1 LGLWVLAEEAVLGS
15 ILSQVSK
22 RILEKLEKRQKLSTE
37 DILLLYLDLTHKEI
51 RELREEIRET
61 RRELREEIRETRR
74 ELREEIEKTNRRI
87 DETNKRIDETNKRI
101 DRVQETLSARI
112 DSVQK
117 TLLAKIEETN
127 KRIDELYKLYTE
139 LGSLGTSTGQGTS
152 KNKER

>member
-1 LGLWVLAEEAVLGS
+1 MGLWVLAEEAVLGS

-51 RELREEIRET
+51 RETRRELKEEIRET
-61 RRELREEIRETRR
+61 RRELREEI
-74 ELREEIEKTNRRI
+74 
-87 DETNKRIDETNKRI
+87 DETNKRIDK
-101 DRVQETLSARI
+101 VQETLSARI

-127 KRIDELYKLYTE
+127 KRIDELYKLYAE